1 MLDFILITLCIT
13 NGLSLVSVIILFKEI
28 ENIYRKL
35 NRERK
40 Y

>member
-28 ENIYRKL
+28 ENIYCKL

>member
-13 NGLSLVSVIILFKEI
+13 NGLSLVSVIILFKEV
-28 ENIYRKL
+28 ENIYCRL
-35 NRERK
+35 NMGRK